1 MATTGGSTAVSLSKV
16 WGTVLTVTSVVACP
30 CHFPVTLPILL
41 GLLGGTG
48 LGGFISSNTGL
59 VYGVAGTYFVVA
71 LAAGY
76 WLLSRKAKARGQ
88 ARELPA
94 QRLRIQLVR
103 GPQRQRSRSTGGDA
117 KR

>member
-1 MATTGGSTAVSLSKV
+1 MNKV
-16 WGTVLTVTSVVACP
+16 WGTVLTVTSFVACP

-48 LGGFISSNTGL
+48 LGGFISSNTGI
-59 VYGVAGTYFVVA
+59 VYGVAAAYFIVA

-76 WLLSRKAKARGQ
+76 WLLSRKAKARGR

-94 QRLRIQLVR
+94 QRLRLEIAR
-103 GPQRQRSRSTGGDA
+103 GPRRQRSRSTARSA

>member
-1 MATTGGSTAVSLSKV
+1 MNKV
-16 WGTVLTVTSVVACP
+16 WGTVLAVTSFVACP

-48 LGGFISSNTGL
+48 LGGFISSNTGI
-59 VYGVAGTYFVVA
+59 VYGVAAAYFVVA

-88 ARELPA
+88 TGKLPA
-94 QRLRIQLVR
+94 QRLRLQLAR
-103 GPQRQRSRSTGGDA
+103 GPRRHRSRSTAGSA
-117 KR
+117 KH